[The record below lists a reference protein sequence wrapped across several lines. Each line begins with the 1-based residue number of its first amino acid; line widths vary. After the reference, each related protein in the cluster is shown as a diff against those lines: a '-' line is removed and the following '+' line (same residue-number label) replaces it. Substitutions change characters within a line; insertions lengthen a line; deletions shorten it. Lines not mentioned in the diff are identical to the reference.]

1 MKQLL
6 TTTAAVLLAGCGGS
20 TPFTEKINN
29 PWLWIAILPIL
40 YAVLPV
46 VLVVVII
53 IAGHFLLKFLFRKN
67 KDEKIEELKKQRQE
81 K

>member
-40 YAVLPV
+40 YAVLLV

-53 IAGHFLLKFLFRKN
+53 KVGHFLVKFLFHKN
-67 KDEKIEELKKQRQE
+67 KGEKIEE
-81 K
+81 